1 MDYHYL
7 LHNLRWLDI
16 RSLKLLNIVIVPIYI
31 YLNHLYHIL
40 MCTQIDVFVSMFVSV
55 CVCLYNNTFTV
66 ARLLYTCKVLYIPSS
81 RLTTFALG
89 WTAFCTNYWHAFV
102 GSGRSAQYGVVLIGL
117 FLYPQYQVLGRIGK
131 DTSACGHF

>member
-1 MDYHYL
+1 MNFHQ
-7 LHNLRWLDI
+7 
-16 RSLKLLNIVIVPIYI
+16 SLKWLNIVIVPIYI

-89 WTAFCTNYWHAFV
+89 
-102 GSGRSAQYGVVLIGL
+102 
-117 FLYPQYQVLGRIGK
+117 
-131 DTSACGHF
+131 